1 MYNKIITYVFL
12 VITPLFGFSQNE
24 HNHAI
29 QYTQNKITTKSYIDL
44 LDQKEINTCRSKE
57 YHYYNKGKIHST
69 FGGYTG
75 YLLEGRTETTLEN
88 GQLLKSGRFKHG
100 LKVGTWE
107 EWNTNGN
114 LSSIV
119 RWKHGKKQGR
129 FQQFNDNGKLIATG
143 KYKKNE
149 YHGKIRQIQN
159 GKTTVL
165 KYRKGLLKEDK
176 DKKEKKKKEGKK
188 KDKSKKK
195 RTKDKAKKEKSKKDK
210 SNKDKKKKKPK
221 KKKN

>member
-1 MYNKIITYVFL
+1 MNKRILIYSLLIF
-12 VITPLFGFSQNE
+12 IPLFGFSQSE

-29 QYTQNKITTKSYIDL
+29 QYTQNKITTRSYIDL

-57 YHYYNKGKIHST
+57 YHYYNKGKIHSST
-69 FGGYTG
+69 GGYTG

-107 EWNTNGN
+107 EWNTNGS

-119 RWKHGKKQGR
+119 RWKHGNKQGR
-129 FQQFNDNGKLIATG
+129 FQQFDSNGKLIATG

-149 YHGKIRQIQN
+149 YHGKVRQIQN
-159 GKTTVL
+159 GKTTVS
-165 KYRKGLLKEDK
+165 KFRKGILKEEK
-176 DKKEKKKKEGKK
+176 DKEKKEGRK
-188 KDKSKKK
+188 KDESKKK
-195 RTKDKAKKEKSKKDK
+195 RTKDKAKKEKPKRNKKNKSKKE
-210 SNKDKKKKKPK
+210 
-221 KKKN
+221 

>member
-1 MYNKIITYVFL
+1 MYKRILTYIFF
-12 VITPLFGFSQNE
+12 VITPLFGFSQDE

-29 QYTQNKITTKSYIDL
+29 QYTQHKITTKSYIDL
-44 LDQKEINTCRSKE
+44 LEQKEINTCRNKE
-57 YHYYNKGKIHST
+57 YHYYNKGKIHSST
-69 FGGYTG
+69 GGYTG

-107 EWNTNGN
+107 EWNTNGS

-129 FQQFNDNGKLIATG
+129 FQQFDDSGKLIVSG

-149 YHGKIRQIQN
+149 YHGKIRQIQD
-159 GKTTVL
+159 GKITVL
-165 KYRKGLLKEDK
+165 KYRKGILKEEKDRKEGKTKKKK
-176 DKKEKKKKEGKK
+176 DKKKS
-188 KDKSKKK
+188 KDKSKK
-195 RTKDKAKKEKSKKDK
+195 EQ
-210 SNKDKKKKKPK
+210 KKKKSK